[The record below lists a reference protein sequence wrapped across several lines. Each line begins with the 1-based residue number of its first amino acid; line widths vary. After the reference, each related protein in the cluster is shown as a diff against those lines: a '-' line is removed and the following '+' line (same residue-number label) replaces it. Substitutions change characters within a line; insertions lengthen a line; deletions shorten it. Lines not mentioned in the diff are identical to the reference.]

1 VDREYVEGVMKPL
14 LSHPL
19 VEYVG
24 EITDAEKDAFL
35 GEAMAVLCPYQ
46 PEPFGL
52 ALIEALACGT
62 PVITY
67 GHGSFPEMIDDGRTG
82 FLCRDVEDMVAAV
95 TYLPSLDRRDCRS
108 AFEQRFTVE
117 RMTAQY
123 VQVYDELLHEVEVPS
138 RVARH
143 RA

>member
-1 VDREYVEGVMKPL
+1 
-14 LSHPL
+14 
-19 VEYVG
+19 
-24 EITDAEKDAFL
+24 
-35 GEAMAVLCPYQ
+35 MAVLCPYQ
-46 PEPFGL
+46 PFGL

-117 RMTAQY
+117 RMAAQY
-123 VQVYDELLHEVEVPS
+123 VQVYDELLHEV
-138 RVARH
+138 
-143 RA
+143 

>member
-1 VDREYVEGVMKPL
+1 MDREYIEGIMKPL
-14 LSHPL
+14 LTHPL

-24 EITDAEKDAFL
+24 EITDAEKNAFL
-35 GEAMAVLCPYQ
+35 GEARAVLCPYQ

-67 GHGSFPEMIDDGRTG
+67 RHGSFPEMIDDGRTG
-82 FLCRDVEDMVAAV
+82 FLCRDIEDMVVAA
-95 TYLPSLDRRDCRS
+95 TRLSSLDRRDCRA

-117 RMTAQY
+117 RMVTQY
-123 VQVYDELLHEVEVPS
+123 VQVYDELLHEVEAP
-138 RVARH
+138 RVAHH